1 MTAPGQDLRGAER
14 RRGIIVGLA
23 RALGSTTV
31 LIALY
36 YLAPLDRLTG
46 VTMALFL
53 VAGLLLLVG
62 MIAYQ
67 VHAILDAA
75 YPGMRG
81 VEALA
86 TTVPLY
92 LLLFAAA
99 YFLMSNDG
107 GGDFN
112 VSVLNRTDSLYFT
125 VTVFTTV
132 GFGDIT
138 PASEAARLAVTAQMI
153 LNLVVLGIGVRLI
166 LGAVR
171 RARHDIKNVGEP
183 KDQP

>member
-1 MTAPGQDLRGAER
+1 MTAPGKDLTAHER
-14 RRGIIVGLA
+14 RRGITVGLA
-23 RALGSTTV
+23 RALVSTTV

-36 YLAPLDRLTG
+36 YLAPLDRLSG
-46 VTMALFL
+46 VSMAVFL
-53 VAGLLLLVG
+53 VAGLLVLVG

-67 VHAILDAA
+67 VHTILVAS
-75 YPGMRG
+75 YPGIRAI
-81 VEALA
+81 EALA
-86 TTVPLY
+86 TTVPMY

-99 YFLMSNDG
+99 YFLMSQD

-112 VSVLNRTDSLYFT
+112 VNVLSRTDSLYFT

-138 PASEAARLAVTAQMI
+138 PVSESARLIATAQML

-166 LGAVR
+166 LGAVQ
-171 RARHDIKNVGEP
+171 RARLDIQNVGER

>member
-1 MTAPGQDLRGAER
+1 MTAPDQDLGMAER
-14 RRGIIVGLA
+14 RRGITVGLA

-36 YLAPLDRLTG
+36 YLLPLDRLDG
-46 VTMALFL
+46 VSMALFL
-53 VAGLLLLVG
+53 VAGLLLLIA

-67 VHAILDAA
+67 VHTILAAA
-75 YPGMRG
+75 YPGIRAI
-81 VEALA
+81 EALA
-86 TTVPLY
+86 TTVPMY

-107 GGDFN
+107 GGEFN
-112 VSVLNRTDSLYFT
+112 VNVLNRTDSLYFT

-138 PASEAARLAVTAQMI
+138 PVSEAARLTVTAQML

-166 LGAVR
+166 LGAVQ
-171 RARHDIKNVGEP
+171 RARHDIQNLGER
-183 KDQP
+183 KDQT